1 MDDHSMLEAMHEGRT
16 YQRVEV
22 ITGSRRRRSWTSA
35 EKARIVAESEE
46 PNANISDVARRNGV
60 SRGLL
65 TVWRR
70 QTRKALK
77 TPGRA
82 SLFAAVRLTCDEGRR
97 GSAAAIVEESESASV
112 ASCAI
117 EISIGDAA
125 IRVPMGADGA
135 TVDAVISALRRS
147 R

>member
-1 MDDHSMLEAMHEGRT
+1 MDHSMLEAMHEGRT
-16 YQRVEV
+16 YQRVEL
-22 ITGSRRRRSWTSA
+22 ITGGRRRRSWTSE
-35 EKARIVAESEE
+35 EKARIVAESAE

-70 QTRKALK
+70 QAREARK
-77 TPGRA
+77 TSGRA
-82 SLFAAVRLTCDEGRR
+82 SLFAAVRVRCVEKQLENE
-97 GSAAAIVEESESASV
+97 AVIVEESDAASV

-117 EISIGDAA
+117 EISIGDAM

>member
-1 MDDHSMLEAMHEGRT
+1 MDHSMVEAMHEGRT

-35 EKARIVAESEE
+35 EKARIVAESLA

-70 QTRKALK
+70 QTREALK
-77 TPGRA
+77 TPDHV
-82 SLFAAVRLTCDEGRR
+82 SLFAAVRLRGEERR
-97 GSAAAIVEESESASV
+97 GGAAAIDEENEAAAV

-117 EISIGDAA
+117 EISMGDAT
-125 IRVPMGADGA
+125 IRVPKGTDGA

>member
-1 MDDHSMLEAMHEGRT
+1 MDHSMLDAMHEGRT

-22 ITGSRRRRSWTSA
+22 ITGNRRRRSWTSA
-35 EKARIVAESEE
+35 EKARIVAESLA
-46 PNANISDVARRNGV
+46 PDANISDVARRNGV

-70 QTRKALK
+70 QTREALK
-77 TPGRA
+77 TPDHV
-82 SLFAAVRLTCDEGRR
+82 SLFAAVRLSGD
-97 GSAAAIVEESESASV
+97 EESEAASV

-117 EISIGDAA
+117 EISMGDAT
-125 IRVPMGADGA
+125 IRVPKGADGA
-135 TVDAVISALRRS
+135 TIDAVISALRRS

>member
-1 MDDHSMLEAMHEGRT
+1 MDHSMLEAMHEGRT

-35 EKARIVAESEE
+35 EKARIVAESLA

-70 QTRKALK
+70 QTREALK
-77 TPGRA
+77 TPDHV
-82 SLFAAVRLTCDEGRR
+82 SLFAAVRLRGEERR
-97 GSAAAIVEESESASV
+97 GGAAAIDEENEAAAV

-117 EISIGDAA
+117 EISMGDAT
-125 IRVPMGADGA
+125 IRVPKGADGA
-135 TVDAVISALRRS
+135 TVDAVISAVRRS

>member
-1 MDDHSMLEAMHEGRT
+1 MLEAMHEGRT

-22 ITGSRRRRSWTSA
+22 ITGIRRRRSWTST
-35 EKARIVAESEE
+35 EKARILAESLA

-70 QTRKALK
+70 QAREALR
-77 TPGRA
+77 TPDHV
-82 SLFAAVRLTCDEGRR
+82 SLFAAVRLRGDEEQR
-97 GSAAAIVEESESASV
+97 GSAAAIDEESEAASV

-117 EISIGDAA
+117 EILMGDTT
-125 IRVPMGADGA
+125 IRVPKGADGA

>member
-1 MDDHSMLEAMHEGRT
+1 MDHSMLEAMHEGRT

-35 EKARIVAESEE
+35 EKARIVAESLA

-70 QTRKALK
+70 QTREALK
-77 TPGRA
+77 TPDHV
-82 SLFAAVRLTCDEGRR
+82 SLFAAVRLRGEERR
-97 GSAAAIVEESESASV
+97 GGAAAIDEENEAAAV

-117 EISIGDAA
+117 EISMGDAM
-125 IRVPMGADGA
+125 IRVPKGTDGA

>member
-1 MDDHSMLEAMHEGRT
+1 MDHSMLEAMHEGRT

-35 EKARIVAESEE
+35 EKARIVAESLA

-70 QTRKALK
+70 QTREALK
-77 TPGRA
+77 TPDHV
-82 SLFAAVRLTCDEGRR
+82 SLFAAVRLRGDEERR
-97 GSAAAIVEESESASV
+97 VSAAIDEENEAASV

-117 EISIGDAA
+117 EISLGDAT
-125 IRVPMGADGA
+125 IRVPKGADGA
-135 TVDAVISALRRS
+135 TVDAVISAVRRS

>member
-1 MDDHSMLEAMHEGRT
+1 MDHSMLEAMHEGRT
-16 YQRVEV
+16 YQRVEL
-22 ITGSRRRRSWTSA
+22 ITGSRRRRSWTSE
-35 EKARIVAESEE
+35 EKVRIVAESVE

-70 QTRKALK
+70 QTREALK
-77 TPGRA
+77 TPGHA
-82 SLFAAVRLTCDEGRR
+82 SLFAAVRLRCGEERR
-97 GSAAAIVEESESASV
+97 GSAAAIDEESEAASV

-117 EISIGDAA
+117 EISIGDAT

>member
-1 MDDHSMLEAMHEGRT
+1 MDHSMLEAMHEGRT

-35 EKARIVAESEE
+35 EKARIVAESLA

-70 QTRKALK
+70 QTREALK
-77 TPGRA
+77 TPDHV
-82 SLFAAVRLTCDEGRR
+82 SLFAAVRLRGEERR
-97 GSAAAIVEESESASV
+97 GGAAAIDEENEAAAV

-117 EISIGDAA
+117 EISMGDAT

>member
-1 MDDHSMLEAMHEGRT
+1 MDHSMLEAMHEGRN

-35 EKARIVAESEE
+35 EKARIVAESAE

-60 SRGLL
+60 ARGLL

-77 TPGRA
+77 TPGHA
-82 SLFAAVRLTCDEGRR
+82 SLFAAVRLRCDEERR
-97 GSAAAIVEESESASV
+97 DTAAIVEEAASV

-117 EISIGDAA
+117 EISVGEAT

>member
-1 MDDHSMLEAMHEGRT
+1 MDHSMLEAMHEGRT

-35 EKARIVAESEE
+35 EKARIVAESLA

-70 QTRKALK
+70 QTREALK
-77 TPGRA
+77 TPDHV
-82 SLFAAVRLTCDEGRR
+82 SLFAAVRLRGEERR
-97 GSAAAIVEESESASV
+97 GGAAAIDEENEAASV

-117 EISIGDAA
+117 EISMGDAT
-125 IRVPMGADGA
+125 IRVPKGTDGA

>member
-1 MDDHSMLEAMHEGRT
+1 MDHSMLEAMHEGRT
-16 YQRVEV
+16 YQRVEL
-22 ITGSRRRRSWTSA
+22 ITGGRRRRSWTSE
-35 EKARIVAESEE
+35 EKARIVAESAE

-70 QTRKALK
+70 QAWEARSTSEHEA
-77 TPGRA
+77 
-82 SLFAAVRLTCDEGRR
+82 LFAAVRVRCVEERPQKAT
-97 GSAAAIVEESESASV
+97 AIVEERDAVSV
-112 ASCAI
+112 ASCTI
-117 EISIGDAA
+117 EVSIADATV
-125 IRVPMGADGA
+125 RVPMGADNA

>member
-1 MDDHSMLEAMHEGRT
+1 MDHSMLEAMHEGRT
-16 YQRVEV
+16 YQRVEL
-22 ITGSRRRRSWTSA
+22 ITGGRRRRSWTSE
-35 EKARIVAESEE
+35 EKARIVAESAE

-70 QTRKALK
+70 QAWEARSTSEHEA
-77 TPGRA
+77 
-82 SLFAAVRLTCDEGRR
+82 LFAAVRVRC
-97 GSAAAIVEESESASV
+97 VEERDAVSV
-112 ASCAI
+112 ASCTI
-117 EISIGDAA
+117 EVSIADATV
-125 IRVPMGADGA
+125 RVPMGADSA

>member
-1 MDDHSMLEAMHEGRT
+1 MDHSMLEAMHEGRT

-35 EKARIVAESEE
+35 EKARIVAESLA

-70 QTRKALK
+70 QTREALK
-77 TPGRA
+77 TPDHV
-82 SLFAAVRLTCDEGRR
+82 SLFAAVRLRGDEERR
-97 GSAAAIVEESESASV
+97 GSAAVIDEKNEAASV

-117 EISIGDAA
+117 EISMGDAT
-125 IRVPMGADGA
+125 IRVPKGTDGA

>member
-1 MDDHSMLEAMHEGRT
+1 MDHSMLEAMHEGRT

-35 EKARIVAESEE
+35 EKARIVAESLA

-70 QTRKALK
+70 QTREALK
-77 TPGRA
+77 TPDHV
-82 SLFAAVRLTCDEGRR
+82 SLFAAVRLRGEERR
-97 GSAAAIVEESESASV
+97 GGAAAIDEENEAAAV

-117 EISIGDAA
+117 EISMGDAT
-125 IRVPMGADGA
+125 IRVPKGTDGA

>member
-1 MDDHSMLEAMHEGRT
+1 MDHSMLEAMHEGRT

-35 EKARIVAESEE
+35 EKARIVAESLA

-70 QTRKALK
+70 QTREALK
-77 TPGRA
+77 TPDHV
-82 SLFAAVRLTCDEGRR
+82 SLFAAVRLRGEERR
-97 GSAAAIVEESESASV
+97 GSAAAIDEENEAASV

-117 EISIGDAA
+117 EISMGDAT
-125 IRVPMGADGA
+125 IRVPKGADGA
-135 TVDAVISALRRS
+135 TVDAVISALSRS

>member
-1 MDDHSMLEAMHEGRT
+1 MDHSMLDAMHEGRT
-16 YQRVEV
+16 YQRVEL
-22 ITGSRRRRSWTSA
+22 ITGGRRRRSWTFE
-35 EKARIVAESEE
+35 EKARIVAESAE

-70 QTRKALK
+70 QAWEVRSTSEHEA
-77 TPGRA
+77 
-82 SLFAAVRLTCDEGRR
+82 LFATVRVRCVEEHPQNAT
-97 GSAAAIVEESESASV
+97 AIVAERDAVSV
-112 ASCAI
+112 ASCTI
-117 EISIGDAA
+117 EVSIADAMV
-125 IRVPMGADGA
+125 RVPMGADSA

>member
-1 MDDHSMLEAMHEGRT
+1 MDHAMLEAMHEGKT
-16 YQRVEV
+16 YQRVEL
-22 ITGSRRRRSWTSA
+22 IAGRRRRRSWTSE
-35 EKARIVAESEE
+35 EKARIVAESVA

-70 QTRKALK
+70 QPWEARSTSEHEA
-77 TPGRA
+77 
-82 SLFAAVRLTCDEGRR
+82 LFAAVRVRCVEERPQN
-97 GSAAAIVEESESASV
+97 AAAIVADCDAVCV
-112 ASCAI
+112 ASCTI
-117 EISIGDAA
+117 EVSIADATV
-125 IRVPMGADGA
+125 RVPMGADNA

>member
-1 MDDHSMLEAMHEGRT
+1 MDHSMLEAMHEGRT

-35 EKARIVAESEE
+35 EKARIVAESLA

-70 QTRKALK
+70 QTREALK
-77 TPGRA
+77 TPDHV
-82 SLFAAVRLTCDEGRR
+82 SLFAAVRLRGEERR
-97 GSAAAIVEESESASV
+97 GSAAAIDEENEAASV
-112 ASCAI
+112 ASYAI
-117 EISIGDAA
+117 EISMGDAT
-125 IRVPMGADGA
+125 IRVPKGADGA